1 MPATCEQTLRDLD
14 SIIQHWNSTHQK
26 STQAAS
32 TLGDLHNQST
42 KVQAQAQAHNDSN
55 NSNNGRNGKSI
66 QNQHA
71 LLLSMLETQ
80 KHQLIQ
86 DLRQHIHQYAQAIQQ
101 LDSLCSSLEFT
112 SSNDV
117 LAAEIA
123 GINEEFT
130 EDSVRRCRQEYV
142 REYSE
147 RREALDRLVWGGGDV
162 DAFVD
167 QWTVSRVDLGAEE
180 EYLDRLRVLRLARQW
195 QANEEAE
202 KAIAF

>member
-42 KVQAQAQAHNDSN
+42 KAQAHNGSN
-55 NSNNGRNGKSI
+55 NSKNGKSI

-71 LLLSMLETQ
+71 LLLSMLENQ

-167 QWTVSRVDLGAEE
+167 RWTVSRVDLGAEE